1 MWKKYGVFPPWH
13 AKKICMS
20 ECCYGLA
27 CRYVPA
33 FCLQASNSCVKRK
46 FKADCFVF
54 AGDTAAAAV
63 PAFVRKTH
71 FRFFF
76 THFKQISGAACH
88 TFTAFF
94 TFCCVKNRRHILL
107 LLRLFLIAYWYFK
120 PYFVQS
126 KCGTPLSSRLVIR
139 HLLYA
144 GSRFG

>member
-1 MWKKYGVFPPWH
+1 MQKRFACQSVVYV
-13 AKKICMS
+13 
-20 ECCYGLA
+20 LA
-27 CRYVPA
+27 CRTVQA
-33 FCLQASNSCVKRK
+33 LRLQASNSCVKRK

-54 AGDTAAAAV
+54 ASDTAAAAV

-76 THFKQISGAACH
+76 TYFKQISGAASH
-88 TFTAFF
+88 AFTAFF
-94 TFCCVKNRRHILL
+94 TFGRIKNRRHSLL
-107 LLRLFLIAYWYFK
+107 LLSLFLVDYRYFQ